1 MMKLNLNLSNSA
13 KAVVSKSILYLGILC
28 GVLAFSS
35 PLLAQDVK
43 SISEQVDK
51 TLEQGNVG
59 EAKKILDAN
68 YNLAQ
73 KEYELLYRYSRVNA
87 LLGDMQEKENDKEAY
102 YYEAKR
108 YAELALGLNSNG
120 MMGYIRR
127 AAANGKVALFKGVL
141 SVRELVMQA
150 KEDAEKAIALNNTT
164 PQNLATA
171 HYILGRT
178 HLKLSET
185 AKAKRMLVGL
195 GWGNLDDAIT
205 NLKRAVDL
213 RNGFVMFHLDYARA
227 LISKENYAE
236 ARTQLQNIANMRF
249 QEYGDN
255 QRKQEAQQLLAS
267 IQGK

>member
-1 MMKLNLNLSNSA
+1 MMSSNRNFTILA
-13 KAVVSKSILYLGILC
+13 NKVAVMFFVALISIIGI
-28 GVLAFSS
+28 SS
-35 PLLAQDVK
+35 ELFAIDVK
-43 SISEQVDK
+43 SIAEQVDK
-51 TLEQGNVG
+51 ELESGNVAD
-59 EAKKILDAN
+59 AKKILDAN
-68 YNLAQ
+68 YNVAQ
-73 KEYELLYRYSRVNA
+73 KEYELLFRYSRVNV
-87 LLGDMQEKENDKEAY
+87 LLGDMQEKESDKEAY
-102 YYEAKR
+102 YYEGKR

-205 NLKRAVDL
+205 HLKRAVDL

-227 LISKENYAE
+227 LINKENFSE